1 MSAIQKIENL
11 NSGISALD
19 YTLLL
24 ESITNRSILW
34 EFASSVEA
42 GNYTHER

>member
-1 MSAIQKIENL
+1 MSAVQKIENL

-19 YTLLL
+19 YRLWL
-24 ESITNRSILW
+24 ESITNRLILSKS
-34 EFASSVEA
+34 ASSVEV